1 LNEMRK
7 RHIALC
13 CMLLIVS
20 MNSSA
25 QPSPASKPYKYI
37 IRGGHVID
45 PKNRI
50 DAVMDIAISQPSDSG
65 AMDSK
70 IALVAK
76 SIDPTQAVQI
86 IDARGLYVTPG
97 LVDIHVHV
105 FAGTDATMMYRN
117 GPLGLAPD
125 AFTFRTGVTTVADAG
140 SSGWRSFELFK
151 KQVID
156 RSQTRVLA
164 FLNIVGEGMA
174 GPNFES
180 NLEDMDVQKTVAM
193 AKKYPDIIVGVKNA
207 HYGRGVPGSSE
218 NTYLIPIERSIAAAK
233 DFGGY
238 LMLDGQLNEEVMK
251 RFRAG
256 DIYTHIFSRAIL
268 EDQQIKPYILAA
280 QKRGVVFDL
289 GFGRSSFRFSVAVPA
304 FKAGFYPN
312 SVSSDVHTAS
322 MNNAM
327 KDMPNIMGML
337 LAMGMDFPA
346 VISRCTWNPAR
357 QINKEELGHLSIG
370 AIADIAIFHIR
381 TGKFG
386 FYDSA
391 GERIE
396 GSQRVETEMTIRGGD
411 VVYNLNG
418 LLRPGPQIPSRP
430 ANNPTVPHS
439 ANVKH

>member
-1 LNEMRK
+1 MK
-7 RHIALC
+7 KTYFFLC
-13 CMLLIVS
+13 CLLFAAT
-20 MNSSA
+20 MNGRA
-25 QPSPASKPYKYI
+25 QPSPSVASKPYKYI
-37 IRGGHVID
+37 IKGGHVID
-45 PKNRI
+45 PKNNI
-50 DAVMDIAISQPSDSG
+50 DGVMDIAISQPSDSG

-70 IALVAK
+70 IALVAP
-76 SIDPTQAVQI
+76 SIDPNLAVQL
-86 IDARGLYVTPG
+86 IDAKGLYVTPG
-97 LVDIHVHV
+97 IVDIHVHV
-105 FAGTDATMMYRN
+105 FVGTDADMMYRN
-117 GPLGLAPD
+117 GPLGLDPD
-125 AFTFRTGVTTVADAG
+125 VFTFRTGITTVADAG

-174 GPNFES
+174 GPRFES
-180 NLEDMDVQKTVAM
+180 NLEDMDAQKTAAM
-193 AKKYPDIIVGVKNA
+193 AKKYPEIVVGVKNA
-207 HYGRGVPGSSE
+207 HFGRGVSGIAE
-218 NTYLIPIERSIAAAK
+218 NAYLIPIERGIAAAK

-251 RFRAG
+251 RFRPG
-256 DIYTHIFSRAIL
+256 DIYTHIFSRAIMA
-268 EDQQIKPYILAA
+268 DSGHVKPYILAA
-280 QKRGVVFDL
+280 QKRGVIFDL
-289 GFGRSSFRFSVAVPA
+289 GFGRSSFRFSMAIPA

-312 SVSSDVHTAS
+312 SVSSDMHTAS

-337 LAMGMDFPA
+337 LAMGMDFRT
-346 VISRCTWNPAR
+346 IIQKCTWNPA
-357 QINKEELGHLSIG
+357 QEINRKELGNLSVG
-370 AIADIAIFHIR
+370 SIADIAIFQIR
-381 TGKFG
+381 TGRFG

-396 GSQRVETEMTIRGGD
+396 GTQRVEAEMTIRGGD

-439 ANVKH
+439 K